1 MNNLTDK
8 LMKTLEE
15 LKVVMAERQN
25 RVTELKDE
33 IEAIE
38 KENEQLEST
47 IQQILESFQGRVN
60 IILH

>member
-47 IQQILESFQGRVN
+47 IQQILESF
-60 IILH
+60 